1 MLNGKTSHVA
11 QYDFTSQDRLFF
23 DANVWLCLYL
33 HQGSDGG
40 YWANL
45 YSDVFDHILGAKSQI
60 YIDVLVVSEFI
71 NAYARKEW
79 KDSGLFPKNFKKF
92 RNAPEFELVA
102 QSIAKLVKR
111 MMQYSSRVESR
122 FPTLDMNK
130 LLRDYATGSLDFN
143 DQVIVEICR
152 RNRFTLVTNDGDF
165 RNQDIPI
172 LTANRRLLR
181 P

>member
-1 MLNGKTSHVA
+1 MMNGKTSDVV
-11 QYDFTSQDRLFF
+11 QYDFTSEDRLFF
-23 DANVWLCLYL
+23 DANVWLYLYL

-40 YWANL
+40 YWENL
-45 YSDVFDHILGAKSQI
+45 YSDVFDHILGAGSQI

-71 NAYARKEW
+71 NAFARQVW
-79 KDSGLFPKNFKKF
+79 KASGLFPKDFKKF
-92 RNAPEFELVA
+92 RNTPEFEPVA
-102 QSIAKLVKR
+102 QNIAAAVEK